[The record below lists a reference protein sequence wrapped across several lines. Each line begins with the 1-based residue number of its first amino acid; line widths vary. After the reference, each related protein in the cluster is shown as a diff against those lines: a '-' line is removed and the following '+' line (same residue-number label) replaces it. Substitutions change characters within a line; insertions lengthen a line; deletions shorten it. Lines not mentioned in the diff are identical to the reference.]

1 MAISRA
7 DARSYERILRA
18 CAAGGDSRALRLRV
32 LEEIRRTVAFDW
44 YAFLLTDPETA
55 VGVAPLADVPEP
67 MLPVLPRLIRLKYLT
82 AVNRWTTIGAGG
94 IALLRQTTNEHPE
107 LSLVWRELLGP
118 HGVGD
123 VASLVFRDKHGYWG
137 FLDLWRSGA
146 DARFDPADAAF
157 LARIREPITAALR
170 RSQADSFG
178 VGTRRPDRP
187 GPLVLL
193 LTEQLDVVGQT
204 PDSHAYLRALVPP
217 APDRAPIPAS
227 AYNVAAQLLAVADGV
242 DAHAPWARVHLAD
255 GRWLTVRAATIA
267 DGGIDSDPRIAV
279 SIEECPPAE
288 RVDVFARACGLS
300 ARETELLGHLVKGY
314 DTRTVAGLMYVSE
327 HTVQDHLKS
336 IFAKTSAT
344 NRKALLSRA
353 LGT

>member
-1 MAISRA
+1 MAISAA
-7 DARSYERILRA
+7 DARSYERVVRA

-32 LEEIRRTVAFDW
+32 LEGIRHTIAFDW

-55 VGVAPLADVPEP
+55 VGVAPLADVPGP
-67 MLPVLPRLIRLKYLT
+67 ILPALPTLIRLKYLT
-82 AVNRWTTIGAGG
+82 AVNRWTTIDTRGV
-94 IALLRQTTNEHPE
+94 ALLRQATGGHPE
-107 LSLVWRELLGP
+107 DSVVWRELLGP

-146 DARFDPADAAF
+146 DARFDPAEAAF
-157 LARIREPITAALR
+157 LARVVEPITAALR

-178 VGTRRPDRP
+178 VGVRRSDRP

-242 DAHAPWARVHLAD
+242 DTHAPRARVHLAD
-255 GRWLTVRAATIA
+255 GQWLTVRAATIG
-267 DGGIDSDPRIAV
+267 DGRGSEPRIAV
-279 SIEECPPAE
+279 SIEDCPPAE

-300 ARETELLGHLVKGY
+300 AREAELLGYLVKGH
-314 DTRTVAGLMYVSE
+314 DTRTVAGLMYLSE

-336 IFAKTSAT
+336 IFAKTGAT

-353 LGT
+353 LGS